1 MTAVKKLTLLLCGD
15 AIIPHGVSIRGGG
28 DRFVMSVP
36 ISAYLL
42 ETREG
47 PVVLDTGF
55 DAIPCCARTTS
66 PSTAGWRPLSGL
78 STRC

>member
-47 PVVLDTGF
+47 PVVSDTGF
-55 DAIPCCARTTS
+55 DAVLLHDPVLREDHF
-66 PSTAGWRPLSGL
+66 PMHGWEASVVWP
-78 STRC
+78 